1 MAVAPD
7 GESAAVTHAESRQTS
22 KASSRRKHRTE
33 AVAAADKP
41 LDRLVGRVRDAQ
53 RRYASFDQ
61 AAVDRVFR
69 DAAMAAAAERIR
81 LAKAAVAETGMGVT
95 EDKVI
100 KNHFAAEYIY
110 NQYRDTQTCGVAEDD
125 PGAGFRR
132 LYEPIG
138 LIAAIVPTTN
148 PTSTAIFKC
157 LLALKTRNGVVVS
170 PHPRARRSTAEAVRV
185 VHDAAVAAGAPE
197 GILGCLEEPTV
208 ESATALMH
216 HPGINMILATG
227 GPAMVRAA
235 YSSGKPA
242 IGVGAGNTPVIVDE
256 RADILMAVSSV
267 LMSKTFDNSM
277 ICASE
282 QAMIVPRATA
292 KTVREEL
299 VRRGAVFVTGEDR
312 ERLARALNDGNDHVT
327 ATVVGQSAAVIAERA
342 GFQVPADTKVLMVDC
357 DEVGETEIFSREK
370 LCPVLAFYT
379 VADFDAALET
389 ARQIVL
395 FGGAGHTS
403 VLYTDEGQPDRI
415 AAFQDAM
422 VTGRI
427 LINMPS
433 SLGAI
438 GDVYNFRLAPSLTL
452 GCGSWGGN
460 SVSENIG
467 VKHLLNVKTVAARRT
482 HMQWYQVPPK
492 IYFDTGALE
501 QALKELKGRKRA
513 FLITDPTMEQLGLVR
528 RVGDLLESVGI
539 AWRVYAGV
547 RPDPDIGNVREAL
560 GELQAFEPDVLVA
573 LGGGSPMDAA
583 KIAWLMYEHK
593 ETEFEEIALR
603 FMDIRKRICTFPELG
618 RRAIMVAIPTT
629 SGSGSEVTPFAVV
642 TDERTGVKYPI
653 ADYQLTP
660 DVAIVDPNLVM
671 SLPPTLA
678 AHTGLDVLTHGI
690 ESFTSIFSSNM
701 TEGQALES
709 VRLTLKY
716 LTRSVQ
722 RGAADPMARA
732 KMHYAA
738 TIAGMSF
745 ANAFLGIC
753 HSMAHQ
759 FGAAFHLPHG
769 LANALLIGH
778 VIRYNATDRPTKMG
792 VMPQYRYPFVKG
804 RYARIADYCGLSE
817 GLGEDQVDAKID
829 RLIGAIESLKASL
842 GIPLSLRDAGISEP
856 AFLAAVDDLAE
867 QAFDDQ
873 CTPTAARYPLIGEIR
888 QIMADCFY
896 GVDPLTGQRRPRRT
910 QAPEAA

>member
-1 MAVAPD
+1 MAVPPD
-7 GESAAVTHAESRQTS
+7 GENATVTNAESRRAS
-22 KASSRRKHRTE
+22 KAPARRKSQSE
-33 AVAAADKP
+33 NAAPQADP
-41 LDRLVGRVRDAQ
+41 LDTLVGRVREAQ
-53 RRYASFDQ
+53 RQYANFDQ
-61 AAVDRVFR
+61 AAVDRIFR
-69 DAAMAAAAERIR
+69 DAAMAAASQRIR
-81 LAKAAVAETGMGVT
+81 LAKAAATETGMGVV

-110 NQYRDTQTCGVAEDD
+110 NQYRDTPTCGVAEDD

-138 LIAAIVPTTN
+138 LIAAVVPTTN

-170 PHPRARRSTAEAVRV
+170 PHPRARRSTAEAVRI
-185 VHDAAVAAGAPE
+185 VHEAAVAAGAPE

-216 HPGINMILATG
+216 HPEINMILATG

-242 IGVGAGNTPVIVDE
+242 IGVGAGNTPVIIDE
-256 RADILMAVSSV
+256 RADIKMAVSSV

-282 QAMIVPRATA
+282 QALIVTKAA
-292 KTVREEL
+292 EDAVRKEL
-299 VRRGAVFVTGEDR
+299 VRRGALFVTGKDR
-312 ERLARALNDGNDHVT
+312 EKLATALNDGHDHVT
-327 ATVVGQSAAVIAERA
+327 ATVVGQPASIIAERA
-342 GFQVPADTKVLMVDC
+342 GFEVPADTKVLLVDC
-357 DEVGETEIFSREK
+357 REVGENEIFSREK
-370 LCPVLAFYT
+370 LCPVLAFYS
-379 VADFDAALET
+379 VPDFDAALET
-389 ARQIVL
+389 GRQILL

-403 VLYTDEGQPDRI
+403 VLYTDEGQADRI
-415 AAFQDAM
+415 AAFQDTM

-513 FLITDPTMEQLGLVR
+513 FVITDPTMEQLGHVR

-539 AWRVYAGV
+539 SWRVYAGV
-547 RPDPDIGNVREAL
+547 RPDPDISNVREAL
-560 GELQAFEPDVLVA
+560 GELQGFEPDVLVA

-583 KIAWLMYEHK
+583 KIAWLMYEHQ

-642 TDERTGVKYPI
+642 TDQETGVKYPI

-671 SLPPTLA
+671 TLPATLA

-701 TEGQALES
+701 TEGQALEA
-709 VRLTLKY
+709 VRLTFKY
-716 LTRSVQ
+716 LPRSVKH
-722 RGAADPMARA
+722 GAADPTARS

-769 LANALLIGH
+769 LANALLISH

-804 RYARIADYCGLSE
+804 RFARIADYCGLSE
-817 GLGEDQVDAKID
+817 GLGADDVDAKIE
-829 RLIGAIESLKASL
+829 RLIGAIETLKTDLGTPASL
-842 GIPLSLRDAGISEP
+842 REAGISEP
-856 AFLAAVDDLAE
+856 AFLSVVDELAE

-873 CTPTAARYPLIGEIR
+873 CTPTGARYPLIGEIR
-888 QIMADCFY
+888 QIMSDCFY
-896 GVDPLTGQRRPRRT
+896 GVDPLTGQRRPRAV
-910 QAPEAA
+910 QAETA